1 MRVLLVVVSAVLVW
15 VTVPVAG
22 LTEVMTETDIAR
34 ALSVANGSEAIRA
47 RFHASYRVPIND
59 PMIHHLELITE
70 FRSFVFAAED
80 QVKAGNWMMARGGYD
95 TKGRTIKDLLRP
107 RIGQVSVRA
116 QLQFHPHNIYTA
128 LPAFDILLG
137 EPTLLAL
144 DSSRTPVLMAGT
156 DVGGSSAIIGATIET
171 FYNAPTIADRVLP
184 LRLVFEGKEIA
195 RHSVD
200 FSRIE

>member
-1 MRVLLVVVSAVLVW
+1 MRVLLVVVCAVLVW

-22 LTEVMTETDIAR
+22 LTEVMTESDIAR
-34 ALSVANGSEAIRA
+34 ALNVANGSDATRA
-47 RFHASYRVPIND
+47 RFHAPYRMAIDD
-59 PMIHHLELITE
+59 PMIHNLEIVTE
-70 FRSFVFAAED
+70 FRSFVSAAED

-95 TKGRTIKDLLRP
+95 SKGRTIKDLLRP
-107 RIGQVSVRA
+107 RIGQVAIRA
-116 QLQFHPHNIYTA
+116 QLQFHPHNNYTT

-144 DSSRTPVLMAGT
+144 NSSRTPVMMAGT
-156 DVGGSSAIIGATIET
+156 DGGLSSGISGATIET

-184 LRLVFEGKEIA
+184 LRLLFEGKEVA
-195 RHSVD
+195 RLSVD